1 VSDPRLD
8 ELWQDVLA
16 AWQDDAA
23 HAAFLDHCRAENQ
36 LGAAAARYREEVK
49 KASAYREDTTRVE
62 TAQKRLNAVAL
73 LAVIELDATRS
84 EPAPRA
90 QASIKVV
97 SWMAALLLF
106 GLSVYTL
113 VRFVM
118 R

>member
-8 ELWQDVLA
+8 DLWQNVLA
-16 AWQDDAA
+16 RWDDDAA
-23 HAAFLDHCRAENQ
+23 HAAFLDHCRALKQ
-36 LGAAAARYREEVK
+36 LGVAASRYREEVK

-84 EPAPRA
+84 EPVSRA
-90 QASIKVV
+90 QTMIKVV
-97 SWMAALLLF
+97 SWIAAALLF
-106 GLSVYTL
+106 GLSLFTL
-113 VRFVM
+113 VKFVM